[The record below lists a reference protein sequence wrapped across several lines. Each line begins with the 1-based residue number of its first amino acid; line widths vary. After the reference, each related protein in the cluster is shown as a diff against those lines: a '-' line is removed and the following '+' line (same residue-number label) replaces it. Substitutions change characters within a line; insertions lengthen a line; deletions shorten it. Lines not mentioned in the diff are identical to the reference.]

1 MLDPHFGRV
10 SAEGKREAWFQDQ
23 YCHPHERC
31 HTIGEVMGWLEE
43 NNLEFVNSI
52 PKPTGSMVFDS
63 QERLFEKKPPGTRL
77 SRAWNQSRSVL
88 GGYREG
94 GFFIVIARRR

>member
-1 MLDPHFGRV
+1 
-10 SAEGKREAWFQDQ
+10 
-23 YCHPHERC
+23 
-31 HTIGEVMGWLEE
+31 MGWLDE
-43 NNLEFVNSI
+43 NNIEFVNSI
-52 PKPTGSMVFDS
+52 PNTTVSVTFDAH
-63 QERLFEKKPPGTRL
+63 ERLFEKKPPGTSL